1 MSERILFDESTAL
14 TKVGQRIKTLV
25 EFSGVPRGTLGE
37 VTRADKSGE
46 GYTLAIQWEL
56 PERRG
61 KPLVDWFTRNEY
73 ERYLEEL

>member
-1 MSERILFDESTAL
+1 MSERILFDESAAL
-14 TKVGQRIKTLV
+14 AKVGRRIKTLV
-25 EFSGVPRGTLGE
+25 EFSGVPKDTLGE

-56 PERRG
+56 PEHCE
-61 KPLVDWFTRNEY
+61 KPLVDWFTRGEY

>member
-25 EFSGVPRGTLGE
+25 GFSGVPRGTLGE
-37 VTRADKSGE
+37 IIRTDKSGE

-56 PERRG
+56 PEHCG
-61 KPLVDWFTRNEY
+61 KPLVDWFTRGEY